1 MSTKKILAV
10 LLALFVL
17 ATAVSGCGNSGSS
30 SADSQSGS
38 SATSENSATSESS
51 ASTEDTAS
59 TDGEVPTISLMVVC
73 GTTPPDAD
81 AVAETLSEIT
91 REKIG
96 CNVEFIT
103 MEIGNVAQQLNLLL
117 SGGDDTLDVFMAGI
131 SVPYS
136 TIVNNGQALSLD
148 TLMEPYAEEVKTALG
163 EKVYES
169 GRVNGELYGIGR
181 LLDQAS
187 TTCYN
192 LRSDIAEE
200 FGYKNGDKVDL
211 AELTELFGKVREK
224 YPDTPL
230 IGPMN
235 GAPSIGDSRI
245 DSLGNKLGV
254 LDNYSQDTTVTNYY
268 ESAGYEELVGYF
280 KQWKEMGCYMADIL
294 NVTDAPIDYIP
305 SGKAF
310 GCFASHFSAEMNGIW
325 SSQNFGTDIASL
337 QIYEDAVAITPG
349 AYECINPATKNPE
362 AAAALIY
369 LMATDPDVE
378 NLLINGIEG
387 QHYQVL
393 EDNTATYVD
402 GKDISTTGWCLGY
415 SWTALHST
423 ISIPFE
429 YPADYYDR
437 MLAANKN
444 AQQSKAFGCQFDLT
458 GVSDAVSACTNVVN
472 QYENALSG
480 GAVEDFDATLA
491 QFQQGLRDA
500 GIDEIVAAK
509 QEQLDAFLA
518 G

>member
-38 SATSENSATSESS
+38 SATSENSA
-51 ASTEDTAS
+51 STEDTAS

-81 AVAETLSEIT
+81 AVAEKLSEIT

-192 LRSDIAEE
+192 LRRDIAEE

-235 GAPSIGDSRI
+235 GVPSIGDS
-245 DSLGNKLGV
+245 V
-254 LDNYSQDTTVTNYY
+254 V
-268 ESAGYEELVGYF
+268 YF

-349 AYECINPATKNPE
+349 AYECITPATKNPE

-415 SWTALHST
+415 SWTALNST

>member
-1 MSTKKILAV
+1 
-10 LLALFVL
+10 
-17 ATAVSGCGNSGSS
+17 
-30 SADSQSGS
+30 
-38 SATSENSATSESS
+38 
-51 ASTEDTAS
+51 
-59 TDGEVPTISLMVVC
+59 MVVC

-81 AVAETLSEIT
+81 AVAEKLSEIT

-192 LRSDIAEE
+192 LRRDIAEE

-235 GAPSIGDSRI
+235 GVPSIGDSRI

-254 LDNYSQDTTVTNYY
+254 LDNYGQDTTVTNYY

-294 NVTDAPIDYIP
+294 NVTDAPIDFTSRP
-305 SGKAF
+305 VR
-310 GCFASHFSAEMNGIW
+310 H
-325 SSQNFGTDIASL
+325 L
-337 QIYEDAVAITPG
+337 
-349 AYECINPATKNPE
+349 
-362 AAAALIY
+362 AAL
-369 LMATDPDVE
+369 
-378 NLLINGIEG
+378 
-387 QHYQVL
+387 QV
-393 EDNTATYVD
+393 TSV
-402 GKDISTTGWCLGY
+402 
-415 SWTALHST
+415 
-423 ISIPFE
+423 P
-429 YPADYYDR
+429 R
-437 MLAANKN
+437 
-444 AQQSKAFGCQFDLT
+444 
-458 GVSDAVSACTNVVN
+458 
-472 QYENALSG
+472 
-480 GAVEDFDATLA
+480 
-491 QFQQGLRDA
+491 
-500 GIDEIVAAK
+500 
-509 QEQLDAFLA
+509 
-518 G
+518 

>member
-38 SATSENSATSESS
+38 SATSENSA
-51 ASTEDTAS
+51 STEDTAS
-59 TDGEVPTISLMVVC
+59 TARAVPTISLMVVC

-81 AVAETLSEIT
+81 AVAEKLSEIT

-192 LRSDIAEE
+192 LRRDIAEE

-235 GAPSIGDSRI
+235 GVPSIGDSRI

-254 LDNYSQDTTVTNYY
+254 LDNYGQDTTVTNYY

-415 SWTALHST
+415 SWTALNST

>member
-38 SATSENSATSESS
+38 SATSENSA
-51 ASTEDTAS
+51 STEDTAS

-81 AVAETLSEIT
+81 AVAEKLSEIT

-192 LRSDIAEE
+192 LRRDIAEE

-235 GAPSIGDSRI
+235 AEEKRIAIVTFSVGNKAYMNDDMGDNYYDFLNQELPEFVEAYFPISDSPKDRYIAGLSMGGYGALLHGIENPDRYSAIGALSPAVFSKKDMESKKTKGPQWVDLYAATEKAVAEGKKLPDLFLSIGDRDFLYKNVQEYHKFVEPIWKSGRLRY
-245 DSLGNKLGV
+245 DDLP
-254 LDNYSQDTTVTNYY
+254 
-268 ESAGYEELVGYF
+268 GYEHEFAIWDLEINNFLDWIDRGDVY
-280 KQWKEMGCYMADIL
+280 KKMG
-294 NVTDAPIDYIP
+294 
-305 SGKAF
+305 
-310 GCFASHFSAEMNGIW
+310 
-325 SSQNFGTDIASL
+325 
-337 QIYEDAVAITPG
+337 
-349 AYECINPATKNPE
+349 
-362 AAAALIY
+362 
-369 LMATDPDVE
+369 
-378 NLLINGIEG
+378 
-387 QHYQVL
+387 
-393 EDNTATYVD
+393 
-402 GKDISTTGWCLGY
+402 
-415 SWTALHST
+415 
-423 ISIPFE
+423 
-429 YPADYYDR
+429 
-437 MLAANKN
+437 ANK
-444 AQQSKAFGCQFDLT
+444 
-458 GVSDAVSACTNVVN
+458 V
-472 QYENALSG
+472 
-480 GAVEDFDATLA
+480 
-491 QFQQGLRDA
+491 
-500 GIDEIVAAK
+500 
-509 QEQLDAFLA
+509 
-518 G
+518 

>member
-10 LLALFVL
+10 LLSLFVL

-38 SATSENSATSESS
+38 SATSENS

-81 AVAETLSEIT
+81 AVAEKLSEIT

-192 LRSDIAEE
+192 LRRDIAEE

-211 AELTELFGKVREK
+211 AELTELFGKVRDQNALRFHAGEH
-224 YPDTPL
+224 PVRMAAGGVR
-230 IGPMN
+230 IGALLT
-235 GAPSIGDSRI
+235 G
-245 DSLGNKLGV
+245 
-254 LDNYSQDTTVTNYY
+254 YH
-268 ESAGYEELVGYF
+268 GYE
-280 KQWKEMGCYMADIL
+280 
-294 NVTDAPIDYIP
+294 
-305 SGKAF
+305 
-310 GCFASHFSAEMNGIW
+310 
-325 SSQNFGTDIASL
+325 
-337 QIYEDAVAITPG
+337 
-349 AYECINPATKNPE
+349 
-362 AAAALIY
+362 
-369 LMATDPDVE
+369 
-378 NLLINGIEG
+378 LL
-387 QHYQVL
+387 
-393 EDNTATYVD
+393 
-402 GKDISTTGWCLGY
+402 
-415 SWTALHST
+415 
-423 ISIPFE
+423 
-429 YPADYYDR
+429 
-437 MLAANKN
+437 
-444 AQQSKAFGCQFDLT
+444 
-458 GVSDAVSACTNVVN
+458 
-472 QYENALSG
+472 
-480 GAVEDFDATLA
+480 
-491 QFQQGLRDA
+491 
-500 GIDEIVAAK
+500 
-509 QEQLDAFLA
+509 
-518 G
+518 

>member
-38 SATSENSATSESS
+38 SATSENSA
-51 ASTEDTAS
+51 STEDTAS

-81 AVAETLSEIT
+81 AVAEKLSEIT

-192 LRSDIAEE
+192 LRRDIAEE

-235 GAPSIGDSRI
+235 GVPSIGDSRI

-254 LDNYSQDTTVTNYY
+254 LDNYGQDTTVTNYY

-325 SSQNFGTDIASL
+325 SS
-337 QIYEDAVAITPG
+337 
-349 AYECINPATKNPE
+349 
-362 AAAALIY
+362 
-369 LMATDPDVE
+369 
-378 NLLINGIEG
+378 
-387 QHYQVL
+387 
-393 EDNTATYVD
+393 
-402 GKDISTTGWCLGY
+402 
-415 SWTALHST
+415 
-423 ISIPFE
+423 
-429 YPADYYDR
+429 
-437 MLAANKN
+437 
-444 AQQSKAFGCQFDLT
+444 
-458 GVSDAVSACTNVVN
+458 
-472 QYENALSG
+472 
-480 GAVEDFDATLA
+480 
-491 QFQQGLRDA
+491 
-500 GIDEIVAAK
+500 
-509 QEQLDAFLA
+509 
-518 G
+518 